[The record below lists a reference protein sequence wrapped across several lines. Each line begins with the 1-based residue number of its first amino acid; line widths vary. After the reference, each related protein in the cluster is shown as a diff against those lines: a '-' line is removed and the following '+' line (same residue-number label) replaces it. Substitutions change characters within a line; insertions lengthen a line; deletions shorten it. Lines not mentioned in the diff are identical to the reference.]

1 MPSYFDASSESDL
14 ALLPE
19 SVRDNEDVLAD
30 IAVVAERDVV
40 YRYRVYRDNTSTWDT
55 TGCFDITGING
66 VGFWICLR
74 DYNPDSA
81 LGGSELAEDLR
92 QEIAAVVTWRA
103 FQEGENPLKGSLRGG
118 NESGN
123 RPQANRRFPPDF
135 GRLLNVHD
143 LRPRAYVV

>member
-1 MPSYFDASSESDL
+1 MPSYFNAAKDEDL

-19 SVRDNEDVLAD
+19 SVRNNKDVLAD
-30 IAVVAERDVV
+30 IAVIAERDVV
-40 YRYRVYRDNTSTWDT
+40 YRYRVYRETTSTWDPT
-55 TGCFDITGING
+55 QCFDITGDNG

-74 DYNPDSA
+74 DYNPDSSLVNA
-81 LGGSELAEDLR
+81 ELAEDLR
-92 QEIAAVVTWRA
+92 QEIASVVAWRA